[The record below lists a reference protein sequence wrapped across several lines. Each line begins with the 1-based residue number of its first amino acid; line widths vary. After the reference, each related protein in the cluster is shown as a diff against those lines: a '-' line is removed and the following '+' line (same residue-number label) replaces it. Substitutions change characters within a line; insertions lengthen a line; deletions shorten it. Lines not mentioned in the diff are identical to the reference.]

1 MNKKIT
7 LHINGQKVTV
17 NAGETILNVCKS
29 LGIEIP
35 HLCHDPKLKPFSS
48 CFLCIVAIKGFKTH
62 QPACSTIAQEGMEI
76 ETDSSAVFDARKTA
90 LELLMSNHYADCVA
104 PCKLTCPAGVDVQ
117 GYLSLI
123 EKGLYEQAVALIKET
138 NPLPAICGRVCVRP
152 CEGKCRRQLTEDKIP
167 VGIDYLKRYVADFDF
182 DLLSNIPNSNRNL
195 SNYLPQPKPFNGKK
209 VAIIGG
215 GPAGLTTAYYL
226 QLQGFQADIYERAEA
241 AGGWLRYGI
250 PEYRLPNAVLDQE
263 IENITKLGVNIFT
276 NKNIGENVQ
285 MADLDNSYDAIFI
298 SIGAQNGD
306 LLGIGEK
313 PAPNLVS
320 GIDFLKRN
328 AETNN
333 DTDLRGKRV
342 VVVGG
347 GNTAMDCC
355 RSARRCGSTDVIVLY
370 RRTEADMPANPI
382 EIHESKVEGVEY
394 IFLAAPVDVYYNEK
408 GELTGLK
415 CIKMKA
421 EKVPGSRRSNIVPIE
436 GSEFDLP
443 CDLVLPATGQKIQY
457 EVLDH
462 INQYYQPEALQLNK
476 WKTLD
481 ANETTMQMNIPKIF
495 AAGDAVTGPTNIIQ
509 AIAGGKAA
517 AKYIEQFLFAQV
529 VEEQKPFVST
539 KDNFEKQIATHYEYR
554 FVPCARYEMPVLPEN
569 ERHNFKEVEL
579 GYNDDNLA
587 KQEANR
593 CLECGC
599 SAFYD
604 CLLQKYCTDYGVDQN
619 KYKGKYQKFEVNFQ
633 HPKIELDN
641 NKCILC
647 GRCVRVCKEYSG
659 NKAWAFFKRG
669 SQTYVTPNLE
679 GNLGTSRCDACGLC
693 MDTCPTGALRENFT
707 HKILPLP
714 YQKLPAIDPFGSEG
728 FEVDLLEYKGNIYG
742 ATARNSFVNQ
752 YGLINREI
760 KFNYD
765 IFNRKDRITQPLL
778 RDNGTLKP
786 ISTEEAI
793 KIIQEKVAK
802 TTPSGFA
809 VHPSKNLEGNLAL
822 STNPSTAVLV
832 SPQLTNEA
840 MYLVQKL
847 ARTCLDTNSVGSSY
861 FMQRQTKNSLPFNVN
876 KNDNLTIGELRGAK
890 RIYIVGTD
898 LAKEHPVISH
908 LVQNSRVEH
917 HTPVTLITSDVPSSL
932 VHRVDNLLQ
941 INDEHAFVS
950 AVNHYILK
958 NNCAKSIFTDGLA
971 QYFDEYKSHILSL
984 HYDELLQRAHVSNET
999 VVHFVKE
1006 ILETPECVFI
1016 FSEKNGDLNTF
1027 CELKNLMLLTEKQG
1041 KTYCGLML
1049 LKPDCNTQGLYDMG
1063 IHQEYGPGFRK
1074 WEGEYIELVKKTWK
1088 VEQLPTEYICPGTL
1102 LGNKQAKNVFIFGDN
1117 IVENYPFTKEFIELA
1132 DFVCVQSIFE
1142 NETTALAD
1150 LILPMNFAIELG
1162 GSFTSSFKVAQ
1173 PFEAVR
1179 PCPFN
1184 WNDYQFYAQL
1194 MNAFGVE
1201 VSQDKD
1207 DIFMEMI
1214 LLLQPG
1220 CCSDQRHRFEMV

>member
-1 MNKKIT
+1 MNKKVT

-29 LGIEIP
+29 LDIEIP

-48 CFLCIVAIKGFKTH
+48 CFLCVVAIKGFKTH
-62 QPACSTIAQEGMEI
+62 QPACSTAAQEGMEI
-76 ETDSSAVFDARKTA
+76 ETDSPEIFDARKTA
-90 LELLMSNHYADCVA
+90 LELLLSNHYADCVA

-152 CEGKCRRQLTEDKIP
+152 CEDKCRRQLTEDKIP
-167 VGIDYLKRYVADFDF
+167 VGIDYLKRYVTDFDMF
-182 DLLSNIPNSNRNL
+182 SH
-195 SNYLPQPKPFNGKK
+195 LPDDASAGLRKLVLEPKPLNGKK
-209 VAIIGG
+209 TAIIGG
-215 GPAGLTTAYYL
+215 GPAGLTAAYYL
-226 QLQGFQADIYERAEA
+226 QLEGFQADIYERAEA

-250 PEYRLPNAVLDQE
+250 PEYRLPNAILDQE

-276 NKNIGENVQ
+276 NKSIGENVQ
-285 MADLDNSYDAIFI
+285 IADLDKNYDAIFI
-298 SIGAQNGD
+298 AIGAQNGD

-382 EIHESKVEGVEY
+382 EIHESKVEDVEY

-457 EVLDH
+457 EVLEH
-462 INQYYQPEALQLNK
+462 INQHFQPSALQLNK

-517 AKYIEQFLFAQV
+517 AKYIEQFLFAKIE
-529 VEEQKPFVST
+529 EEQKPFISL
-539 KDNFEKQIATHYEYR
+539 KDNFEKQVTEDYEHR
-554 FVPCARYEMPVLPEN
+554 FMPCARYEMPVLSEN

-579 GYNDDNLA
+579 GYQDETLA

-619 KYKGKYQKFEVNFQ
+619 KYKGKFQKFEVNFQ
-633 HPKIELDN
+633 HPEIELDN

-647 GRCVRVCKEYSG
+647 GRCVRVCQEYSG
-659 NKAWAFFKRG
+659 NKSWAFFKRG

-679 GNLGTSRCDACGLC
+679 GKLEESRCDACGLC
-693 MDTCPTGALRENFT
+693 IDTCPTGALRENFKN
-707 HKILPLP
+707 KILPLP

-728 FEVDLLEYKGNIYG
+728 FEINLLVYKGNIYG
-742 ATARNSFVNQ
+742 ATSHHGFVNQ
-752 YGLINREI
+752 YGLINRGI
-760 KFNYD
+760 KFGYG
-765 IFNRKDRITQPLL
+765 IFNRTDRITQPLL
-778 RDNGTLKP
+778 RENGALKP
-786 ISTEEAI
+786 ITIEEVI
-793 KIIQEKVAK
+793 KIIQTK
-802 TTPSGFA
+802 TANRAPQ
-809 VHPSKNLEGNLAL
+809 
-822 STNPSTAVLV
+822 TAVLV
-832 SPQLTNEA
+832 SPQLTNES
-840 MYLVQKL
+840 MYLIQKMV
-847 ARTCLDTNSVGSSY
+847 RTCLQTNSIGSTY
-861 FMQRQTKNSLPFNVN
+861 YMQRQTQCNRLPFNVN
-876 KNDNLTIGELRGAK
+876 KNDNLPIGELHGAK
-890 RIYIVGTD
+890 RIYIIGTD

-908 LVQNSRVEH
+908 LVQNSRIEN
-917 HTPVTLITSDVPSSL
+917 HTPVTLITTNTASSL
-932 VHRVDNLLQ
+932 FHRVDDILHV
-941 INDEHAFVS
+941 NDYHAFVT
-950 AVNHYILK
+950 AVNYYILK
-958 NNCAKSIFTDGLA
+958 NGLEKGVFVDGLA
-971 QYFDEYKSHILSL
+971 QDLNEYKTHILSL
-984 HYDELLQRAHVSNET
+984 NYNELLQRANVSNERIMQL
-999 VVHFVKE
+999 VKE
-1006 ILETPECVFI
+1006 IYDMPECAFI
-1016 FSEKNGDLNTF
+1016 FSEKSGDLNTF

-1041 KTYCGLML
+1041 KTFCGLML

-1063 IHQEYGPGFRK
+1063 IHNEYGPGFRK
-1074 WEGEYIELVKKTWK
+1074 WEGDYIELVKKTWN
-1088 VEQLPTEYICPGTL
+1088 VENLPTNGICPGTL
-1102 LGNKQAKNVFIFGDN
+1102 LGNKEAKNVFIFGEN
-1117 IVENYPFTKEFIELA
+1117 IVGERPFSKEFIEA
-1132 DFVCVQSIFE
+1132 AEFICVQSVFE

-1173 PFEAVR
+1173 PFEVVR
-1179 PCPFN
+1179 PCPFH

-1194 MNAFGVE
+1194 MKTFGIE
-1201 VSQDKD
+1201 ASQNKD
-1207 DIFMEMI
+1207 DIFLEMI
-1214 LLLQPG
+1214 TLLQPG
-1220 CCSDQRHRFEMV
+1220 CCSDQRHRFEVV